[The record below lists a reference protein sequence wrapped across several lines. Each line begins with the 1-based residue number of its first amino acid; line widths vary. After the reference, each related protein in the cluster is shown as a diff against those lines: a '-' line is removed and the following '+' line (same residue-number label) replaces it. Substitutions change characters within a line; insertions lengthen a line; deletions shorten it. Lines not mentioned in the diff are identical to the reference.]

1 MTMQVCY
8 YCGAPKKSREH
19 LPPQHLFKGFPV
31 DCIKV
36 PSCEKHNTG
45 KGDDDNVI
53 IKSMLMALD
62 KSNLPLNEDVKS
74 ALQIVKPHFEQA
86 KNKLSER
93 TLYKRKNKNYDF
105 VVLDPKVDLSD
116 WIRKLSAGLIWY
128 KTKFYDK
135 NNQFDNSIVFEK
147 NSYPTYE
154 TPQDLSIYERN
165 YMRKIEI
172 AKKYE
177 DGNWIN
183 GWNDKKNTYPETI
196 YFFCYRLDGERII
209 IKHKFYQQFT
219 YYNVIVLSE
228 NTLMKFNIAKPVD
241 SE

>member
-1 MTMQVCY
+1 MQVCY

-19 LPPQHLFKGFPV
+19 LPPQHLFKGFHV

-36 PSCEKHNTG
+36 PSCEKHNSG

-62 KSNLPLNEDVKS
+62 RSNLPLNEDVKI
-74 ALQIVKPHFEQA
+74 ALQIVKPYFEQA

-93 TLYKRKNKNYDF
+93 TLYKQKNKDYDF

-128 KTKFYDK
+128 KTRFYDK
-135 NNQFDNSIVFEK
+135 NNQFDNSIVFER
-147 NSYPTYE
+147 NSYPVYK
-154 TPQDLSIYERN
+154 TPQDLSVYEKE
-165 YMRKIEI
+165 YIKKLEI
-172 AKKYE
+172 AKILENGHY
-177 DGNWIN
+177 IN
-183 GWNDKKNTYPETI
+183 GWNDKRLTYPETI
-196 YFFCYRLDGERII
+196 YSFCYKIIGKIII

-219 YYNVIVLSE
+219 YYNAINLSE
-228 NTLMKFNIAKPVD
+228 KTLMKFTITKQVG